1 MPSDGRPSS
10 ARRAHERGAMTIEPS
25 AIRTRMRDPRLVAAP
40 SGVAPTTSGPFE
52 YVAWAAVWLV
62 AGATLGF
69 IAAIKRHW
77 PEFLPYAWVSFGRV
91 RPAHT
96 NLVLF
101 GWSSLVLVG
110 LSFYVVARTSRV
122 PLWSPG
128 LARIALWLWNLA
140 LLGGLVTLLAGV
152 NRGPQEY
159 REWGGPVAVIRAAAV
174 VIAGYVAYRTVAAR
188 TLPEVYVSNWYTLG
202 GFCSLPILYVTSS
215 LPFYQ
220 TGLGNTVVQGYYMHN
235 AMGMWFTQLALGVS
249 YYAIPWLLGRPVY
262 SYALGVLGFWTNLLF
277 YPLIG
282 AHHFMFSPEAWWLQ
296 STAILFSVG
305 MMVPVWAGTGN
316 LLLTFKGG
324 AGAVR
329 RSYAL
334 PFFVT
339 GLIGYGLASTQ
350 GTVEAFRSA
359 NIYWHFTNFTVGHS
373 HATMYGFIA
382 FIAWGAVYGLVPR
395 LTGREPSPLA
405 VGVHFWL
412 ALVGVLTSVISI
424 SVARVLQ
431 GFRWGSGQSFIA
443 SVGAAEPMWLWR
455 TIRGLLMVGS
465 HIVFAVNV
473 WAMRPHRVIAPAPS
487 PDVVTGRGRIAQT
500 FAANTT
506 WLPTI
511 R

>member
-1 MPSDGRPSS
+1 MTSDRF
-10 ARRAHERGAMTIEPS
+10 
-25 AIRTRMRDPRLVAAP
+25 AIRTRMRNPGLVAAP
-40 SGVAPTTSGPFE
+40 STDAPTVRVTFE
-52 YVAWAAVWLV
+52 YVAWATVWLLV
-62 AGATLGF
+62 GTTIGL
-69 IAAIKRHW
+69 IASIKLHW
-77 PEFLPYAWVSFGRV
+77 PEFLPFAWLSFGRV

-110 LSFYVVARTSRV
+110 ISLYVVSRTSRV
-122 PLWSPG
+122 PLWSPQ

-159 REWGGPVAVIRAAAV
+159 REWVWPLAVILAAAV

-188 TLPEVYVSNWYTLG
+188 TLPEVYISNWYILG
-202 GFCSLPILYVTSS
+202 GFCYLPILYVTSY

-220 TGLGNTVVQGYYMHN
+220 AGLGNTVVQGYYMHN

-249 YYAIPWLLGRPVY
+249 YYAIPLLLGRPVY

-282 AHHFMFSPEAWWLQ
+282 AHHFIFSPVAWWLQ
-296 STAILFSVG
+296 TTAILFSVG

-324 AGAVR
+324 RGAVS

-339 GLIGYGLASTQ
+339 GLIGYGLGSTQ
-350 GTVEAFRSA
+350 GTIEAFRTA

-382 FIAWGAVYGLVPR
+382 FTAWGAVYGLVPR
-395 LTGREPSPLA
+395 LTGREPNPLT

-412 ALVGVLTSVISI
+412 ALVGVLTYVISI
-424 SVARVLQ
+424 SVAGVLQ
-431 GFRWGSGQSFIA
+431 GFAWVSGQSFIA
-443 SVGAAEPMWLWR
+443 SVIAAEPMWLWR
-455 TIRGLLMVGS
+455 TIGGLLMVGS
-465 HIVFAVNV
+465 HVVFAVNV
-473 WAMRPHRVIAPAPS
+473 WAMRPRPVMAAAPS
-487 PDVVTGRGRIAQT
+487 PGVVRIPA
-500 FAANTT
+500 
-506 WLPTI
+506 
-511 R
+511 

>member
-1 MPSDGRPSS
+1 
-10 ARRAHERGAMTIEPS
+10 
-25 AIRTRMRDPRLVAAP
+25 MRDTRFAAA
-40 SGVAPTTSGPFE
+40 SSVDSATMRVTYE
-52 YVAWAAVWLV
+52 YIASATVWLV
-62 AGATLGF
+62 IGTIIGL
-69 IAAIKRHW
+69 IASTKLHW
-77 PEFLPYAWVSFGRV
+77 PEFLPYAWLSFGRV
-91 RPAHT
+91 RPVHT

-101 GWSSLVLVG
+101 GWSSLVMVG
-110 LSFYVVARTSRV
+110 LAFYVVARTSRV
-122 PLWSPG
+122 
-128 LARIALWLWNLA
+128 ALWGPGVARLALGLWNLA
-140 LLGGLVTLLAGV
+140 LLGGVVTLLAGV

-159 REWGGPVAVIRAAAV
+159 REWVWPLAVVLAAAV

-188 TLPEVYVSNWYTLG
+188 ALPEVYVSNWYILG
-202 GFCSLPILYVTSS
+202 AFCYLPILYVTSY

-220 TGLGNTVVQGYYMHN
+220 GGLGNTVVQGYYMHN

-282 AHHFMFSPEAWWLQ
+282 AHHFIFSPEAWWLQ

-350 GTVEAFRSA
+350 GTIEAFRSA

-382 FIAWGAVYGLVPR
+382 FIAWGGVYGLLPR
-395 LTGREPSPLA
+395 LTGREPNPLA

-412 ALVGVLTSVISI
+412 ALVGVLTYVIAI
-424 SVARVLQ
+424 SAAGVLQ
-431 GFRWGSGQSFIA
+431 GFAWVAGQSFIA
-443 SVGAAEPMWLWR
+443 SVIAAEPMWLWR
-455 TIRGLLMVGS
+455 TIGGLLMVSS
-465 HIVFAVNV
+465 HVVFAFNV
-473 WAMRPHRVIAPAPS
+473 WAMRPQGVTAPAPT
-487 PDVVTGRGRIAQT
+487 PGAARIPA
-500 FAANTT
+500 
-506 WLPTI
+506 
-511 R
+511 